1 MEDPD
6 GNQHGRPEGQHIV
19 SVVIFSRN
27 FFFLS
32 WVEILT
38 HFNGKIYA
46 ESRMIFNTVLLE
58 VCYLGLLKV
67 LINFF
72 W

>member
-27 FFFLS
+27 FFSVLS
-32 WVEILT
+32 RDSYT
-38 HFNGKIYA
+38 F
-46 ESRMIFNTVLLE
+46 
-58 VCYLGLLKV
+58 
-67 LINFF
+67 
-72 W
+72 